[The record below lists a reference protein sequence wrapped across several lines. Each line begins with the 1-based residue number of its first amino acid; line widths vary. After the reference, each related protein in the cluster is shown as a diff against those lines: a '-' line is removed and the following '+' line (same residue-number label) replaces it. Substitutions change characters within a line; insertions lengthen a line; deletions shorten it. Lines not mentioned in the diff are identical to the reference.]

1 MLTDGDPETRFEYHR
16 FTGGKSAGTRH
27 ESQATV
33 SWFVPEGARGGT
45 YRLKYFGDYTKRV
58 AVLGDKT
65 EAFEGTSGEFVVV

>member
-1 MLTDGDPETRFEYHR
+1 M
-16 FTGGKSAGTRH
+16 
-27 ESQATV
+27 